1 MIILPVRIT
10 NSFRSETNARRSSPA
25 KEPFALKYSKT
36 VKQLCPSF
44 MQSISKLWTSCY
56 SLRNPNNLAHVRPNQ
71 TTFGSNSLVSIGPKI
86 WNSLANE
93 LKSEENLKNF
103 KRLIKKWERFSCR
116 CSTCQCP
123 PVYSK
128 SISQNTAPVSFE
140 I

>member
-1 MIILPVRIT
+1 MIITPVCKM
-10 NSFRSETNARRSSPA
+10 NCFRSQTNARFSSPA

-44 MQSISKLWTSCY
+44 TQSISQLWNSCY
-56 SLRNPNNLAHVRPNQ
+56 SLRNPNNLAHVRPYQ
-71 TTFGSNSLVSIGPKI
+71 ATFGSNSLVSFGPKI
-86 WNSLANE
+86 WNSLPNE

-103 KRLIKKWERFSCR
+103 KRLIKKWERSSCR
-116 CSTCQCP
+116 CSACQSP

-128 SISQNTAPVSFE
+128 SISQNIAPVSFE